1 MTEKKT
7 RAEVMTEQIL
17 QKLADLEPKK
27 PSVRK
32 HVASDKQTPEQ
43 KERLEKAKA
52 KLRDFIDLIK

>member
-7 RAEVMTEQIL
+7 RAEMMAEQYGK
-17 QKLADLEPKK
+17 KLENLEPKNPK
-27 PSVRK
+27 ARK
-32 HVASDKQTPEQ
+32 HVASDEQTPEQ